1 MKLVLPV
8 GRDKMVTAAEF
19 DAESRYGC
27 ACSSVNGK
35 YETDDKARNSPV
47 LWNCQCS
54 CHYGEENNAANWEI
68 GYNSDEWN

>member
-27 ACSSVNGK
+27 ACSF
-35 YETDDKARNSPV
+35 DDQDNKWLTEDYARSSIPPG
-47 LWNCQCS
+47 WTCGCQCS
-54 CHYGEENNAANWEI
+54 HGSENNAANFEL
-68 GYNSDEWN
+68 GFYTP